1 MSMRAMVRWSLPLSC
16 TLLLGPVWAESAS
29 QPQPGLGEHIAQQ
42 GTPKGVAPCMTCHG
56 ADGAGM
62 APTAYPRVAGLD
74 AGYMAKQLADF
85 RSGTRN
91 NPIMMSMAAGLT
103 EEEIVAVSAYYAAMP
118 VPAPTVAAPVGED
131 LKTAQD
137 LVQWGDWIGRG
148 LPACAQCHAPHGN
161 GIGTAFPGIAAQ
173 QGTYIKAQLQAW
185 KTGTR
190 ANDALGLM
198 KAVADRLTDA
208 EVDAVAAYYAA
219 QPGAA
224 PTPAQNA
231 PVPAPAGEDL
241 AGAKV
246 ASRSIADHGA
256 PPAGRAADQGG
267 YFRSPSR
274 DAFPE
279 GPFGEAVRQGQAI
292 FQGTN
297 AHPASAS
304 YVGNDQAC
312 GNCHLDAGR
321 LANSAPLWAAW
332 VAYPAYRSK
341 TKTVDSF
348 VERVQ
353 GCFKYSMNAQASG
366 AGGPPASDSDAIV
379 SLVAYSFWLA
389 KGATT
394 GDDTMPGRGYPRVAE
409 TELGF
414 DAARGES
421 VYAAKCAL
429 CHGADGRGVVS
440 VEGGTL
446 FPPLWGAESYN
457 WGAGMHVI
465 DTAAAFIKHN
475 MPLGRADSL
484 SDQEAWDVAAFVNSH
499 ERPQDPRFT
508 GDLQE
513 TAKQFHASK
522 FSLYGKIKGPD
533 GALLGEHPAPASAP
547 KANP

>member
-1 MSMRAMVRWSLPLSC
+1 
-16 TLLLGPVWAESAS
+16 
-29 QPQPGLGEHIAQQ
+29 
-42 GTPKGVAPCMTCHG
+42 
-56 ADGAGM
+56 M
-62 APTAYPRVAGLD
+62 APTGYPRIAGLD

-85 RSGTRN
+85 RSGSRN

-103 EEEIVAVSAYYAAMP
+103 EEEIAAVSAYYAAMP
-118 VPAPTVAAPVGED
+118 VPAPTAAAPVDEV

-137 LVQWGDWIGRG
+137 LVQWGDWSGRG

-161 GIGTAFPGIAAQ
+161 GIGTAFPSIAAQ

-185 KTGTR
+185 KAGTR
-190 ANDALGLM
+190 ANDPLGLM

-208 EVDAVAAYYAA
+208 EVDALAAYYAA

-224 PTPAQNA
+224 ATPAQNA
-231 PVPAPAGEDL
+231 PVSAPAGADL

-246 ASRSIADHGA
+246 ATRSIADHGA
-256 PPAGRAADQGG
+256 PPAGRAADQAG

-279 GPFGEAVRQGQAI
+279 GPFGETVRQGQAI
-292 FQGTN
+292 FQDTN
-297 AHPASAS
+297 AHPASAP

-341 TKTVDSF
+341 TKKVDSF

-366 AGGPPASDSDAIV
+366 AGGPPALDSDAIV

-414 DAARGES
+414 DATRGES

-440 VEGGTL
+440 AEGGTL
-446 FPPLWGAESYN
+446 FPALWGAESYN

-484 SDQEAWDVAAFVNSH
+484 GDQEAWDVAAYVNSH

-533 GALLGEHPAPASAP
+533 GALLGEHPAQASVTDSAP
-547 KANP
+547 KAER